1 MSGICSR
8 LLSVLAVPRVGNRGL
23 PERRVKKTRSYHCA
37 AYYMKEMRKAHD
49 TDKLEE
55 LLDEAAHMPISVI
68 SPDEYEKLFWY
79 CMNKNV
85 L

>member
-1 MSGICSR
+1 M
-8 LLSVLAVPRVGNRGL
+8 
-23 PERRVKKTRSYHCA
+23 KKTRSYHCA
-37 AYYMKEMRKAHD
+37 AYYMKEMTKTHD

-79 CMNKNV
+79 CMNKEV
-85 L
+85 TW

>member
-1 MSGICSR
+1 
-8 LLSVLAVPRVGNRGL
+8 
-23 PERRVKKTRSYHCA
+23 
-37 AYYMKEMRKAHD
+37 MKEMRKTHD

-79 CMNKNV
+79 CMNKEV
-85 L
+85 TW